1 MNTNVTLEFGIQ
13 ESGSLKRLLLLI
25 VVVFSCEKNKIDF
38 QLNEKTYNMW
48 REFIKPTSQE
58 LAWAKIPWRSTFYD
72 GLIDSDHENKPLLLW
87 VMNGHPL
94 GCT

>member
-1 MNTNVTLEFGIQ
+1 
-13 ESGSLKRLLLLI
+13 
-25 VVVFSCEKNKIDF
+25 
-38 QLNEKTYNMW
+38 MW

-58 LAWAKIPWRSTFYD
+58 LAWTKIPWRSTFYD
-72 GLIDSDHENKPLLLW
+72 GLIDSDHEQKPLLLW

>member
-1 MNTNVTLEFGIQ
+1 
-13 ESGSLKRLLLLI
+13 LKRLLLLI

-38 QLNEKTYNMW
+38 QINENTYNMW

-72 GLIDSDHENKPLLLW
+72 GLIDSDHEKKPLLLW

>member
-1 MNTNVTLEFGIQ
+1 M
-13 ESGSLKRLLLLI
+13 KRLLLLI
-25 VVVFSCEKNKIDF
+25 VVVFSCQKNKIDF
-38 QLNEKTYNMW
+38 QLNENTYNMW

-72 GLIDSDHENKPLLLW
+72 GLIDSDHEKKPLLLW